1 MARHCTWLAVVLLA
15 GLATACGNGVLPFGA
30 DADPPVL
37 AGTWQLTEGTGPD
50 GEVEHVD
57 GHPITLEI
65 DGAHWRGTA
74 ACNDYSATARLDGD
88 ALELTQLMWTEMACH
103 PPEVMES
110 ESAYLAALRSVDTLD
125 YDDGELTFS
134 GPGTELVF
142 RRTETPV

>member
-1 MARHCTWLAVVLLA
+1 MRMRLPWLVVAFLAALLS
-15 GLATACGNGVLPFGA
+15 ACGNGVLSFG
-30 DADPPVL
+30 DDTDQPVL
-37 AGTWQLTEGTGPD
+37 AGTWQLTEGHGPE
-50 GEVEHVD
+50 GEVEFVD
-57 GHPITLEI
+57 SHPITLEI
-65 DGAHWRGTA
+65 DGAQWRGTA
-74 ACNDYSATARLDGD
+74 ACNDYSATADLEGD

-110 ESAYLAALRSVDTLD
+110 ESAYLAALRSVDTLA